1 MSEKLQ
7 AVLDFKGSVVHKVEP
22 ETPVLKAVRT
32 MNQEHIGSLLVTSGD
47 EIVGVFSERD
57 VLCRVVDEERDP
69 ATTTVAEVMT
79 STVVV
84 VDPSMTVTDAMA
96 LITEK
101 RCRHL
106 PVIEN
111 GSLKGMVSIGDL
123 TRWVTRNQE
132 SHIQNLVD
140 YITGKYPG

>member
-1 MSEKLQ
+1 MIEKLQ
-7 AVLDFKGSVVHKVEP
+7 AILDHKGPDVHKVAP

-32 MNQEHIGSLLVTSGD
+32 MNEQHIGSLLVTRGD

-57 VLCRVVDEERDP
+57 VLCRVVDEEKDP
-69 ATTTVAEVMT
+69 ASTTVGEVMT

-84 VDPSMTVTDAMA
+84 VDPSMPVTDAMA
-96 LITEK
+96 LIAEK

-106 PVIEN
+106 PVIED
-111 GSLKGMVSIGDL
+111 GTLKGLVSIGDL

-132 SHIQNLVD
+132 THIQNLVD